1 MLPFTL
7 DTFRISLH
15 VLAVTVWVGGQIV
28 LAALVPVLR
37 EIGGDAPKRAAQRFG
52 QVSWPFFGLAV
63 VTGIWNMLEVPSGS
77 TTEYQATL
85 GLKILLVLASGA
97 AAFVH
102 TRTPSPAVRGATGGI
117 GLVAALGALVL
128 GVML

>member
-1 MLPFTL
+1 MLPVL
-7 DTFRISLH
+7 DTIRISLH
-15 VLAVTVWVGGQIV
+15 ILAVCVWVGGQLV
-28 LAALVPVLR
+28 LAALVPILR
-37 EIGGDAPKRAAQRFG
+37 DIGGDAPKRAAQRFG

-63 VTGIWNMLEVPSGS
+63 VTGIWNLLEVPSNT

-85 GLKILLVLASGA
+85 GIKILLVLASGG

-102 TRTPSPAVRGATGGI
+102 TRTPSPAVRGATGAI

-128 GVML
+128 GVRL